1 MKYNM
6 KDLDFVFMS
15 FDEPNADAN
24 YNHLKTIVPWAKR
37 SHGVK
42 GFDAC
47 HKAAAD
53 KVTTDVFVMVDGD
66 CIIDPAFLEFN
77 LFANNR
83 TSNFAVSINAINQV
97 NGLSYGN
104 GSIKIWTKEFIYGMK
119 SHENAEDDSN
129 VRGKVDFC
137 WNDGYYSTKDTC
149 YATTIINSTK
159 FQAWRAG
166 FREGA
171 KMVLSYLDSGAKI
184 TEKKSV
190 LYNILSVWMSIGSDV
205 ENGIHCMQGAVH
217 GAYSIAMGLINP
229 ELIADYNWC
238 SEVGFVE
245 FENTPDEV
253 FAEMRNTLGCLFS
266 LKTIPILDPDSSA
279 WYKEIHA
286 PRKRHVH
293 AEI

>member
-6 KDLDFVFMS
+6 KDLDWVFMS

-24 YNHLKTIVPWAKR
+24 YDNLRMIVPWAKR

-53 KVTTDVFVMVDGD
+53 KVTTEIFVMVDGD
-66 CIIDPAFLEFN
+66 CIVDPAFLDFN
-77 LFANNR
+77 LFANKTTR
-83 TSNFAVSINAINQV
+83 NFAVSINAKNFV
-97 NGLSYGN
+97 NGLTYGN

-119 SHENAEDDSN
+119 SHENAEDSTN
-129 VRGKVDFC
+129 NRAKVDFC
-137 WNDGYYSTKDTC
+137 WNEGYFSTQNTC

-171 KMVLSYLDSGAKI
+171 KMVLSYLDTTTKPS
-184 TEKKSV
+184 EKKSV
-190 LYNILSVWMSIGSDV
+190 IYNILSVWMSIGADV
-205 ENGIHCMQGAVH
+205 ENGVHCMQGAVH
-217 GAYSIAMGLINP
+217 GAYLIAMGLIQP
-229 ELIADYNWC
+229 ELIADYVWC
-238 SEVGFVE
+238 ETVGFPAFEKITDAE
-245 FENTPDEV
+245 FD
-253 FAEMRNTLGCLFS
+253 EMRKFLGALFE
-266 LKTIPILDPDSSA
+266 LEYIPMLDARSSK
-279 WYKEIHA
+279 WYKEINS
-286 PRKRHVH
+286 PRKRHIH